1 MTYVMFNMTEK
12 TKKKTDVSERDDL
25 NFSITE
31 QKRNK
36 MNHYFDSYNE
46 ICIYCVEF
54 VMIVTV
60 PHFNTLITK
69 SEIHHNSFL

>member
-1 MTYVMFNMTEK
+1 MFNMTEK
-12 TKKKTDVSERDDL
+12 TKKKKTDVPERDDL

-54 VMIVTV
+54 VMIV
-60 PHFNTLITK
+60 
-69 SEIHHNSFL
+69 